1 VIYLM
6 GTLAGVLPRSP
17 YLIFTS
23 VTVLLMGLAYGL
35 TVLGIVM
42 RGQKRTYVIG
52 TAMIMLGVPLIGASF
67 IRTSGI
73 TWPEKVTM
81 PVAGVILRM
90 AGSDSC
96 AGYSPPATS
105 TCGAAQVVAL
115 PCDPDAPTEPQLD

>member
-1 VIYLM
+1 MANLVAAAVIYLM

-23 VTVLLMGLAYGL
+23 VTVLLMGLAYCL

-42 RGQKRTYVIG
+42 RGQTRTYVIG
-52 TAMIMLGVPLIGASF
+52 TAMIMLGVSLIGAPF

-81 PVAGVILRM
+81 PVAGVICVWLGVTAVLDTRRQRHR
-90 AGSDSC
+90 
-96 AGYSPPATS
+96 P
-105 TCGAAQVVAL
+105 AAQ
-115 PCDPDAPTEPQLD
+115 PK